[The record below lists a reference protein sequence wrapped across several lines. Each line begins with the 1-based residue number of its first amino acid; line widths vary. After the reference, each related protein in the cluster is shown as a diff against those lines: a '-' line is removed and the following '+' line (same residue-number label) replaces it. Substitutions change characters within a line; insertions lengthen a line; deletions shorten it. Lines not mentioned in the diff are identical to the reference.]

1 MPSMNAE
8 GVKILHHDVFSNGI
22 AYLDLLFDIG
32 RVAREDIPY
41 LGVLKAVLG
50 MVNTEHYTYQEL
62 NNEINRQ
69 HRRHFRAD
77 IRHCIRKKRRKCD
90 PGSLRGIRASVLYE
104 KLPLCISRWPKRLRC
119 THKFDG

>member
-1 MPSMNAE
+1 M
-8 GVKILHHDVFSNGI
+8 KILHHDVFSNGI

-62 NNEINRQ
+62 NNEINGNTGGISAGLSMYPKKGENAI
-69 HRRHFRAD
+69 RAFA
-77 IRHCIRKKRRKCD
+77 
-90 PGSLRGIRASVLYE
+90 GIRASVLYE
-104 KLPLCISRWPKRLRC
+104 KLPYAYQMAEEIGAAFKI
-119 THKFDG
+119 